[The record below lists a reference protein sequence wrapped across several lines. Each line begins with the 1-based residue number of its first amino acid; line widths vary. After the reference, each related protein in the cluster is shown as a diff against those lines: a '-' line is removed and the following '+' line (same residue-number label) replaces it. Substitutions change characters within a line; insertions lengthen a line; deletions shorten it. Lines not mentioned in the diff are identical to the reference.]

1 MSKKETTNPKE
12 VRNQNYEAKKMNNY
26 ENLKKKKD
34 KDLPWWVELLFV
46 QIGLPDKL
54 LIKILK
60 TKKTSK
66 EFIKNEKKSII
77 IFSIIGIKK
86 LIYINQVKDLK
97 NKEELI
103 LNESIRVLNECFD
116 LENKNK
122 RTLNKSIELI
132 EYCLEEYKYKNW
144 FQNLNDEFP

>member
-1 MSKKETTNPKE
+1 
-12 VRNQNYEAKKMNNY
+12 MN
-26 ENLKKKKD
+26 KVKIAI
-34 KDLPWWVELLFV
+34 LP
-46 QIGLPDKL
+46 
-54 LIKILK
+54 IL
-60 TKKTSK
+60 
-66 EFIKNEKKSII
+66 II

-97 NKEELI
+97 NKEKSFI
-103 LNESIRVLNECFD
+103 NESTRVLNKCFD

-132 EYCLEEYKYKNW
+132 KYCLEEYGYKNW